1 MRRQVKQS
9 FLGKF
14 TPRASH
20 SDTANKTRFTAA
32 LSSPSIL
39 GTCDWGT
46 FAAKA
51 VAQYGKTSTE
61 PTGGAD
67 GRTGA
72 NRFDRVS
79 SIQS

>member
-1 MRRQVKQS
+1 MRRQVRQS

-32 LSSPSIL
+32 LSSPSIWERVTGAL
-39 GTCDWGT
+39 
-46 FAAKA
+46 FAAK
-51 VAQYGKTSTE
+51 VMAQYGRTSTE

-79 SIQS
+79 